1 MADIEAQPVQ
11 GTPQRSQP
19 KTSQSEP
26 MPSQPTTTTVNPT
39 LPNVSFTD
47 NGDEK
52 QPRDTRLIHMI
63 LANNGITA
71 YQPRLPLQLLD
82 FAYRYTTS
90 TLQDALHLTSEGY
103 GTAAPG
109 VSGKGTAASDLGA
122 ITFQSLRLS
131 IASRTHYQFSPCM
144 PKEYYHEQAQ
154 ERNRVALPAVERDWG
169 VRMPPEQYCLTGTG
183 WGLKEEWDEEMGE
196 DDGTVLGSMEV
207 DRDVNGGEEEDA
219 NEEEDGEGR
228 MEDIFGDGNEG
239 DRDMED
245 P

>member
-1 MADIEAQPVQ
+1 
-11 GTPQRSQP
+11 
-19 KTSQSEP
+19 
-26 MPSQPTTTTVNPT
+26 
-39 LPNVSFTD
+39 
-47 NGDEK
+47 
-52 QPRDTRLIHMI
+52 
-63 LANNGITA
+63 
-71 YQPRLPLQLLD
+71 
-82 FAYRYTTS
+82 
-90 TLQDALHLTSEGY
+90 
-103 GTAAPG
+103 
-109 VSGKGTAASDLGA
+109 
-122 ITFQSLRLS
+122 
-131 IASRTHYQFSPCM
+131 M